1 MKKNLN
7 WLASSA
13 LLVVACLV
21 PQAFAASAKP
31 NILLIVADDLG
42 YSDLGA
48 FGGEIDTP
56 NLDELSKHGT
66 LLQSLYVA
74 PTCSPT
80 RSMLMSGTDN
90 HLAGVGNMAEM
101 MTPHLTPEQMGKPGY
116 EGYLNQRV
124 AALPELMKD
133 AGYQTFMVGKWHL
146 GGADGLRPQQRGFDK
161 SYVLMGGGAAHF
173 KQTAPMQIAS
183 DAPEPVYREND
194 IKVELP
200 ADFYSSTNF
209 TNKLI
214 EYVDAGLGEKKP
226 FFAYAAYT
234 AAHLPSQAPDAY
246 LRKYRG
252 RYDQGY
258 EVTAAR
264 RIEKLKSLGLV
275 DAKATP
281 VPMPKGVKPWS
292 ALSVEEK
299 EYSART
305 MEAYAAM
312 VDAFD
317 HEIGR
322 LINHLKDKGLYDNTL
337 IVFLSDN
344 GPEGNDWSKDVEND
358 QWIPKHF
365 DVSLNNIGRP
375 NSFAYEGPAWG
386 QVSAQPF
393 RMFKAY
399 TNEGG
404 VRSASFMRL
413 PFNDNPQR
421 TDAVVT
427 AMDVMPT
434 ILDVAGIKHPGTQYQ
449 GKTVEPMKGASALSM
464 LQGKSHAVHDSTY
477 TVGIELMGR
486 NAIRKGNW
494 KIVYSFDD
502 GKGTWA
508 LYDLATDRGE
518 LHDLSSKHPDKL
530 NELLTEWTQYVRQ
543 NNVISTGRD
552 TTYPRRD
559 Y

>member
-1 MKKNLN
+1 MKRNVI
-7 WLASSA
+7 WLVSSS
-13 LLVVACLV
+13 LVIAVCLA
-21 PQAFAASAKP
+21 PAAFATPAKP
-31 NILLIVADDLG
+31 NVLLIVADDVG

-56 NLDELSKHGT
+56 NLDELSRHST
-66 LLQSLYVA
+66 QLETLYVA

-101 MTPHLTPEQMGKPGY
+101 ITPHLTPEEIDKPGY
-116 EGYLNQRV
+116 EGYLNQRI

-133 AGYQTFMVGKWHL
+133 AGYHTLMVGKWHL
-146 GGADGLRPQQRGFDK
+146 GGGDGQRPQQRGFEQ
-161 SYVLMGGGAAHF
+161 SYALMGGGAAHF
-173 KQTAPMQIAS
+173 KQTAPMQISS

-194 IKVELP
+194 RKIELP
-200 ADFYSSTNF
+200 VDFYSSRTY
-209 TNKLI
+209 TDKLI
-214 EYVDAGLGEKKP
+214 EYVDESTRDKKP

-246 LRKYRG
+246 LQKYRG

-258 EVTAAR
+258 EVAAAR
-264 RIEKLKSLGLV
+264 RIDKLKSLGLV
-275 DAKATP
+275 DAAATP
-281 VPMPKGVKPWS
+281 APMPKGVKPWS
-292 ALSVEEK
+292 ALNPEEK
-299 EYSART
+299 AYSART

-312 VDAFD
+312 IDAFD
-317 HEIGR
+317 HEVGR
-322 LINHLKDKGLYDNTL
+322 LITHLKEKGVYDNTL

-358 QWIPKHF
+358 KWIPKHF

-375 NSFAYEGPAWG
+375 DSFSYEGPAWG

-404 VRSASFMRL
+404 VRSASFIRL
-413 PFNDNPQR
+413 PFDNKRQR
-421 TDAVVT
+421 TDSLVT
-427 AMDVMPT
+427 AMDIMPT
-434 ILDVAGIKHPGTQYQ
+434 VLDAAGITPPGAAYK
-449 GKTVEPMKGASALSM
+449 GRSVEPMKGKSALPM
-464 LQGKSHAVHDSTY
+464 LEGKSLAVHAPDY
-477 TVGIELMGR
+477 TLGIELMGR
-486 NAIRKGNW
+486 NAIRKGKW
-494 KIVYSFDD
+494 KIVYSYEG
-502 GKGTWA
+502 GKGAWA

-518 LHDLSSKHPDKL
+518 LHDLSTRNPDKL
-530 NELLTEWTQYVRQ
+530 TELLTEWSQYVQQ
-543 NNVISTGRD
+543 NNVITTGRD